1 MDAQLPDV
9 DVIMVH
15 RDLRQAPSF
24 TLPQGYQMRPYRP
37 GDLDTWLRI
46 QASDPFF
53 VPTAETFAASMP
65 GDDAYLGSR
74 VMFLVDPEGVEVG
87 NITAWNTD
95 QVTGQDIGQICW
107 VALVPAARGRGLG
120 KPLLS
125 AACAALRERGYTR
138 AYLETNTRRVP
149 ALNLYL
155 RFGFAPYVRNE
166 AEEGAWRAISPH
178 LRSADGSQDSP

>member
-9 DVIMVH
+9 DVIMFN
-15 RDLRQAPSF
+15 RDLRRAPSF
-24 TLPQGYQMRPYRP
+24 ALPQGYQMRPYQS
-37 GDLDTWLRI
+37 GDLETWLRI
-46 QASDPFF
+46 QATDPFF
-53 VPTAETFAASMP
+53 VPTAETFAEVLP
-65 GDDAYLGSR
+65 GDDAYLGER

-95 QVTGQDIGQICW
+95 QVTGEDMGQICW

-125 AACAALRERGYTR
+125 AACTSLRERGYTQ
-138 AYLETNTRRVP
+138 AFVDTNMRRIP

-155 RFGFAPYVRNE
+155 RFGFAPYLRD
-166 AEEGAWRAISPH
+166 EGEQAAWRVIGPH
-178 LRSADGSQDSP
+178 LKSA